1 MSKEHGLGNALYV
14 AGHDLSGDTQS
25 WGLSGSKPMQDTTTL
40 RMKAFDRLGLI
51 PDGAINYQTLLDNAV
66 GNAHAYLSTL
76 PTTDGLVTICHRELV
91 GSPAG
96 CMFGK
101 QIGYDATRGG
111 DGALT
116 FKVDAQASKGSF
128 VDWGVLLTDGMRVD
142 TAGTNGASWDF
153 GAAHAFG
160 LQAYL
165 HVFAFTGTSA
175 TIKLQSSSDNGV
187 GDAWTDLTAGSF
199 GAQSTA
205 NVGSMISTARNAA
218 IERYLRVVTTGVFT
232 SVTFAVAVAVNET
245 EVKV

>member
-142 TAGTNGASWDF
+142 TDGDERRELGFRCGARVR
-153 GAAHAFG
+153 AASVPACVRVHRHERHD
-160 LQAYL
+160 QAAVL
-165 HVFAFTGTSA
+165 
-175 TIKLQSSSDNGV
+175 
-187 GDAWTDLTAGSF
+187 
-199 GAQSTA
+199 
-205 NVGSMISTARNAA
+205 
-218 IERYLRVVTTGVFT
+218 ERQRRG
-232 SVTFAVAVAVNET
+232 
-245 EVKV
+245 